1 MKKVKPDPDFIF
13 EVSWEVCNKVGGIHT
28 VISTKA
34 QSLKQTLKD
43 NIIYI
48 GPDFN
53 YKEHRDKEFKEDD
66 SLYPEFK
73 EKATKLGIPIRIGR
87 WKIPGE
93 PQVILIDF
101 KPLLKNKDAFYAKM
115 WEVYRLESL
124 YGADDYHEPA
134 IFGYAAGQIIESFV
148 NEYVS
153 RRNKVVAQ
161 FHEWMTGA
169 GCLYIEHNMPEIA
182 TIFTTHATMLGRV
195 LASNGEALYDNLYQ
209 FDTKEKTTQYNV
221 SAKCS
226 LEKKAAL
233 AADCLTTVSEI
244 TARECKQFYNREVDV
259 LLPNGFEDDFV
270 PEPSTLKN
278 TKSSSRR
285 LLKDVAETMLG
296 HQLPANT
303 LFVGTGG
310 RYEYKNKGI
319 DVLLEALGQLKNDK
333 ALEREIVAFFF
344 IPGDQRGP
352 RKDLVNNLST
362 GKKDEALVTPFI
374 THYLGNVDHDPILNK
389 IKHVGF
395 TNGVNEKV
403 KVIFVPTYL
412 TGHDGIFNKSY
423 YDLLMG
429 LDLSIFPSYYEPWG
443 YTPMESIAF
452 GVPTITTSLAGF
464 GKWVMQI
471 EQNGKGGVEV
481 INRNDANTAELVHNM
496 THYIQRFAQQSI
508 EDLEQYSEN
517 ARQIAQKALWK
528 NFIGYY
534 HKAYELAIRNNMS
547 KGKHKHESKQ
557 LQVAKTNQLQWRK
570 LIVESNLPDELSG
583 LEELSKNLWW
593 CWNYQAI
600 DLFKYIDPELWI
612 KVKRN
617 PIVLLKSVSS
627 TRLAE
632 LEQDTEFLDNYKA
645 VYKDFKD
652 YMAVKPAASQP
663 KIAYFSMEYGLSD
676 NLKIYSG
683 GLGILAGDY
692 LKEASDSNVN
702 MVAVGFM
709 YKFGYF
715 TQRLSL
721 KGEQLVELNAQ
732 KFSFIPIT
740 QVRDE
745 AGVPKTINFHL
756 EGRTVKALIWEVNVG
771 RIKLYLLDTET
782 EMNNEQDRFITHQL
796 YGGDWD
802 NRIKQEILLGIGG
815 IRALDELEID
825 ADLYHCNEGHAAL
838 INVERLRQYIND
850 GYSYEEALE
859 VVRAS
864 SLFTTHTPVPAGHDT
879 FSPDMIRHYLY
890 YIPEELGISWDKF
903 LALGRANP
911 LDDNEKFSMSNLAA
925 HTSVAM
931 NGVSWLH
938 GKVSQE
944 MFNNLY
950 EGYFPEELH
959 IGYVTNGVHYPTWTA
974 KEWRILYE
982 SEFKK
987 GFIDDQSNKKYWEK
1001 IHDISDEKIWATKNC
1016 LRKQLI
1022 DYAKDRFHRNW
1033 IRRYEDP
1040 KNLVEIMDSIDEN
1053 TLTIGFARRFATY
1066 KRAHLLF
1073 SDIERLSQIL
1083 NHPDMPVQFIFA
1095 GKAHP
1100 ADKAGQ
1106 DLIKLIVDV
1115 SRRPEFVG
1123 KILFLENYDME
1134 LGQKLVKGV
1143 DIWMNTPT
1151 RPLEAS
1157 GTSGEKAVMNGVM
1170 NFSVLDGWWL
1180 EGYRKGAGWALTEKR
1195 TYENQGYQDEL
1206 DAQTIYS
1213 MFENEI
1219 VPLFYKRDK
1228 NNIPVD
1234 WVKYIKNCIADI
1246 APDYTTK
1253 RMMDDYK
1260 ERFYEPM
1267 YKRVKKVRLNDYQIA
1282 KDLAAWKQK
1291 LLASWDKIE
1300 VVSVDAPST
1309 PKHKYLSGEAYHM
1322 EVALDLKEL
1331 IEENICV
1338 ELVIRSS
1345 AEEQNAGPITTQK
1358 FDQVRQV
1365 DTLAFYELDLELLDP
1380 GIFDFGVRVYACNPS
1395 LPHRQDFSYVKWI

>member
-1 MKKVKPDPDFIF
+1 D
-13 EVSWEVCNKVGGIHT
+13 
-28 VISTKA
+28 
-34 QSLKQTLKD
+34 
-43 NIIYI
+43 
-48 GPDFN
+48 
-53 YKEHRDKEFKEDD
+53 
-66 SLYPEFK
+66 
-73 EKATKLGIPIRIGR
+73 
-87 WKIPGE
+87 
-93 PQVILIDF
+93 
-101 KPLLKNKDAFYAKM
+101 
-115 WEVYRLESL
+115 
-124 YGADDYHEPA
+124 
-134 IFGYAAGQIIESFV
+134 
-148 NEYVS
+148 
-153 RRNKVVAQ
+153 
-161 FHEWMTGA
+161 
-169 GCLYIEHNMPEIA
+169 
-182 TIFTTHATMLGRV
+182 
-195 LASNGEALYDNLYQ
+195 
-209 FDTKEKTTQYNV
+209 
-221 SAKCS
+221 
-226 LEKKAAL
+226 
-233 AADCLTTVSEI
+233 
-244 TARECKQFYNREVDV
+244 
-259 LLPNGFEDDFV
+259 
-270 PEPSTLKN
+270 
-278 TKSSSRR
+278 
-285 LLKDVAETMLG
+285 
-296 HQLPANT
+296 
-303 LFVGTGG
+303 
-310 RYEYKNKGI
+310 
-319 DVLLEALGQLKNDK
+319 
-333 ALEREIVAFFF
+333 
-344 IPGDQRGP
+344 
-352 RKDLVNNLST
+352 
-362 GKKDEALVTPFI
+362 
-374 THYLGNVDHDPILNK
+374 
-389 IKHVGF
+389 
-395 TNGVNEKV
+395 
-403 KVIFVPTYL
+403 
-412 TGHDGIFNKSY
+412 
-423 YDLLMG
+423 
-429 LDLSIFPSYYEPWG
+429 
-443 YTPMESIAF
+443 
-452 GVPTITTSLAGF
+452 
-464 GKWVMQI
+464 
-471 EQNGKGGVEV
+471 
-481 INRNDANTAELVHNM
+481 
-496 THYIQRFAQQSI
+496 
-508 EDLEQYSEN
+508 
-517 ARQIAQKALWK
+517 
-528 NFIGYY
+528 
-534 HKAYELAIRNNMS
+534 
-547 KGKHKHESKQ
+547 
-557 LQVAKTNQLQWRK
+557 
-570 LIVESNLPDELSG
+570 LSG

-600 DLFKYIDPELWI
+600 DLFEYIDPALWV
-612 KVKRN
+612 KVKKN
-617 PIVLLKSVSS
+617 PIVLLKSISS
-627 TRLAE
+627 SRLAE
-632 LEQDTEFLDNYKA
+632 LEKDEDFLNRFQS
-645 VYKDFKD
+645 VYQDFKD
-652 YMAVKPAASQP
+652 YMAVKPAANQP

-702 MVAVGFM
+702 MVAVGFL

-732 KFSFIPIT
+732 RFSFLPVT
-740 QVRDE
+740 LLRDE

-782 EMNNEQDRFITHQL
+782 EMNNEQDRVITHQL

-815 IRALDELEID
+815 IRALDELNIE

-838 INVERLRQYIND
+838 INVERLRQYINE

-859 VVRAS
+859 IVRSS

-938 GKVSQE
+938 GKISQE

-974 KEWRILYE
+974 KEWRTLYE

-987 GFIDDQSNKKYWEK
+987 GFINDQSNKKYWEK
-1001 IHDISDEKIWATKNC
+1001 IHEIDDEKIWATKNA

-1040 KNLVEIMDSIDEN
+1040 KSLVEIIDSIDEKS
-1053 TLTIGFARRFATY
+1053 LTIGFARRFATY

-1073 SDIERLSQIL
+1073 SDIDRLSKIL
-1083 NHPDMPVQFIFA
+1083 NNPEMPVQFIFA

-1195 TYENQGYQDEL
+1195 TYENQGFQDEL

-1219 VPLFYKRDK
+1219 VPLFYKRNE

-1267 YKRVKKVRLNDYQIA
+1267 FKRVRKVRLNDFEA
-1282 KDLAAWKQK
+1282 ARDLAAWKQK

-1300 VVSVDAPST
+1300 VISVDAPST
-1309 PKHKYLSGEAYHM
+1309 PKHKYLSGQSYHM
-1322 EVALDLKEL
+1322 EVALDLKNL

-1338 ELVIRSS
+1338 ELVIRNS
-1345 AEEQNAGPITTQK
+1345 AEAQSAGPITTQK
-1358 FDQVRQV
+1358 FSQVRKV

-1380 GIFDFGVRVYACNPS
+1380 GIFDFGVRVYACNPA

>member
-1 MKKVKPDPDFIF
+1 MKKIKPGPDFIF

-34 QSLKQTLKD
+34 LSLKQTFKD

-53 YKEHRDKEFKEDD
+53 YKEHRDKEFKEDT
-66 SLYPEFK
+66 SLYPEWQQ
-73 EKATKLGIPIRIGR
+73 KAIDMGIPIRIGR

-101 KPLLKNKDAFYAKM
+101 KPLLKNKDAFYSKM
-115 WEVYRLESL
+115 WEVYKLESL

-134 IFGYAAGQIIESFV
+134 IFGYAAGLIIESFV
-148 NEYVS
+148 KEHISV
-153 RRNKVVAQ
+153 REKVVAQ

-169 GCLYIEHNMPEIA
+169 GCLHIEHYMPEIA

-195 LASNGEALYDNLYQ
+195 LASNGEPLYDNLYQ
-209 FDTKEKTTQYNV
+209 FDTKKKTNQYNV

-233 AADCLTTVSEI
+233 AADCLSTVSEI
-244 TARECKQFYNREVDV
+244 TARECKQFYGRAVDV
-259 LLPNGFEDDFV
+259 VMPNGFEDDFV
-270 PEPSTLKN
+270 PEPEALNKTK
-278 TKSSSRR
+278 KSSRQ
-285 LLKDVAETMLG
+285 LLKKVAESMLG
-296 HQLPANT
+296 HHLPDNT

-319 DVLLEALGQLKNDK
+319 DILLDALGQINHDRGQ
-333 ALEREIVAFFF
+333 EREIVAFFF

-352 RKDLVNNLST
+352 RKDLLEALEANKT
-362 GKKDEALVTPFI
+362 DEALVTPFI

-389 IKHVGF
+389 VKEIGF
-395 TNGVNEKV
+395 TNGHNEKV
-403 KVIFVPTYL
+403 KIIFAPTYL

-429 LDLSIFPSYYEPWG
+429 LDLSLFPSYYEPWG
-443 YTPMESIAF
+443 YTPMESVAF

-471 EQNGKGGVEV
+471 DEAGKGGVEV
-481 INRNDANTAELVHNM
+481 IERSDSNTDELVHNIA
-496 THYIQRFAQQSI
+496 HFIQRFAALNDASI
-508 EDLEQYSEN
+508 ESYRDN
-517 ARQIAQKALWK
+517 ARKIAQKALWK

-534 HKAYELAIRNNMS
+534 NKAYELAITNNMN
-547 KGKHKHESKQ
+547 KGKDTHETKQ
-557 LQVAKTNQLQWRK
+557 FHVAKTNELQWRK
-570 LIVESNLPDELSG
+570 LVVESNLPTDLSG
-583 LEELSKNLWW
+583 LEELSRNLWW

-612 KVKRN
+612 KVKKN
-617 PIVLLKSVSS
+617 PIVLLKSIST
-627 TRLAE
+627 TRLNE
-632 LEQDTEFLDNYKA
+632 LEKDQEFLRQYQS

-652 YMAVKPAASQP
+652 YMAVKPAANAPQ
-663 KIAYFSMEYGLSD
+663 IAYFSMEYGLSD

-721 KGEQLVELNAQ
+721 NGEQLVELNAQ
-732 KFSFIPIT
+732 KFSFLPINLL
-740 QVRDE
+740 RDE
-745 AGVPKTINFHL
+745 AGVPRSINFHL

-782 EMNNEQDRFITHQL
+782 EMNEEQDRVITHQL

-815 IRALDELEID
+815 IRALDELNID

-838 INVERLRQYIND
+838 INVERLKQLIND

-859 VVRAS
+859 IVRTS

-938 GKVSQE
+938 GKISQE

-974 KEWRILYE
+974 KEWRTLYE

-987 GFIDDQSNKKYWEK
+987 GFINDQSNKSYWEK
-1001 IHDISDEKIWATKNC
+1001 IHQISDEKIWATKNC

-1040 KNLVEIMDSIDEN
+1040 KSLVDIIDSIDEK

-1073 SDIERLSQIL
+1073 SDIDRLSRIL
-1083 NHPDMPVQFIFA
+1083 NNPEKPVQFIFA

-1195 TYENQGYQDEL
+1195 TYENQAFQDEL
-1206 DAQTIYS
+1206 DAQIIYS
-1213 MFENEI
+1213 TFENEI
-1219 VPLFYKRDK
+1219 VPLFYKRDE

-1267 YKRVKKVRLNDYQIA
+1267 FKRVKKVRLKDYEMA
-1282 KDLAAWKQK
+1282 RDLAAWKQK
-1291 LLASWDKIE
+1291 ILASWDKIE
-1300 VVSVDAPST
+1300 VISVDAPST

-1322 EVALDLKEL
+1322 EVALDLKDL

-1338 ELVIRSS
+1338 ELVIRNSS
-1345 AEEQNAGPITTQK
+1345 DDKNIGPIVTKK
-1358 FDQVRQV
+1358 FKQVRKV
-1365 DTLAFYELDLELLDP
+1365 DTLAFYELDLELQDP
-1380 GIFDFGVRVYACNPS
+1380 GIFDFGVRAYACNPQ